1 MAVPLIPVVMIGA
14 RIVARFAAS
23 NAGRQAAKKFAKEFG
38 GRVVNKGKNLK
49 SVQKAPTG
57 SQATRQMTSKLKKD
71 GIKPTQK
78 DRLGPASSPKKT
90 PKKDVRGDK
99 IQKGIA
105 VVGLTAASF
114 APGTGPKKDKKATGT
129 YERTAGVPTGGKP
142 PKGKKEDRAKDSAV
156 SPKPSPKKEGD
167 ASKRVPKKEP
177 KKVDFRD
184 FKTVAAAQ
192 KAGSDF
198 FQGRD
203 GKKKIAVTKEQLEKY
218 KNKNKI
224 KTNAEALRSYA
235 NMLRKR

>member
-23 NAGRQAAKKFAKEFG
+23 KAGKEAAKKFAKEFG

-90 PKKDVRGDK
+90 PKRDARGDK
-99 IQKGIA
+99 VQKGIA

-114 APGTGPKKDKKATGT
+114 APGTGPKKSK
-129 YERTAGVPTGGKP
+129 RTPTGMADRKP
-142 PKGKKEDRAKDSAV
+142 VNLRGEDRAKDSAV
-156 SPKPSPKKEGD
+156 SPKSKPKPSPKKEGGAKTPD
-167 ASKRVPKKEP
+167 TKKIPNFNVGVSKGGVSFGTAFRHFRKKGA
-177 KKVDFRD
+177 
-184 FKTVAAAQ
+184 KT
-192 KAGSDF
+192 F
-198 FQGRD
+198 TWN
-203 GKKKIAVTKEQLEKY
+203 GKKYHTKTKEEMKREK
-218 KNKNKI
+218 
-224 KTNAEALRSYA
+224 
-235 NMLRKR
+235 

>member
-78 DRLGPASSPKKT
+78 DRLGPASSPKKA
-90 PKKDVRGDK
+90 PKRDARGDK
-99 IQKGIA
+99 VQKGIA
-105 VVGLTAASF
+105 VV
-114 APGTGPKKDKKATGT
+114 KKM
-129 YERTAGVPTGGKP
+129 
-142 PKGKKEDRAKDSAV
+142 
-156 SPKPSPKKEGD
+156 
-167 ASKRVPKKEP
+167 
-177 KKVDFRD
+177 DFRD

-218 KNKNKI
+218 KSKNKI

-235 NMLRKR
+235 NMLRKK

>member
-78 DRLGPASSPKKT
+78 DRLGPTSSPKKA

-114 APGTGPKKDKKATGT
+114 APGTGPKKSK
-129 YERTAGVPTGGKP
+129 RRPTGMADRKP
-142 PKGKKEDRAKDSAV
+142 VNLRGEDRAKDSAV
-156 SPKPSPKKEGD
+156 SPKPANEGA
-167 ASKRVPKKEP
+167 ASKRMPKKEP
-177 KKVDFRD
+177 KKMDFRD

-203 GKKKIAVTKEQLEKY
+203 GKKKIAVTREQLEKY
-218 KNKNKI
+218 KKKNKI
-224 KTNAEALRSYA
+224 KTNSEALRSYA
-235 NMLRKR
+235 NMLRKK

>member
-1 MAVPLIPVVMIGA
+1 MTG
-14 RIVARFAAS
+14 S
-23 NAGRQAAKKFAKEFG
+23 
-38 GRVVNKGKNLK
+38 KNLK

-57 SQATRQMTSKLKKD
+57 SQATRMMKQKLKKD
-71 GIKPTQK
+71 SIKPTQK

-99 IQKGIA
+99 VQKGIA
-105 VVGLTAASF
+105 FVGLTTAGF
-114 APGTGPKKDKKATGT
+114 APGTGPKKPKRRITSE
-129 YERTAGVPTGGKP
+129 ERAALSDLGDYSPRGNRP
-142 PKGKKEDRAKDSAV
+142 KDSAV
-156 SPKPSPKKEGD
+156 SPKRTPTGMGD
-167 ASKRVPKKEP
+167 RKPPKKEP
-177 KKVDFRD
+177 KKMDFRD

-235 NMLRKR
+235 NMLRKK

>member
-1 MAVPLIPVVMIGA
+1 MAVPLIPVVIIGA

-23 NAGRQAAKKFAKEFG
+23 KAGKEAAKKFAKEFG

-78 DRLGPASSPKKT
+78 DRLGPASSPKKA
-90 PKKDVRGDK
+90 PKKDARGDK

-114 APGTGPKKDKKATGT
+114 APGTGPKKSK
-129 YERTAGVPTGGKP
+129 RTPTGMADRKP
-142 PKGKKEDRAKDSAV
+142 VNLRGEDRAKDSAV
-156 SPKPSPKKEGD
+156 SPKRSPTGMGD
-167 ASKRVPKKEP
+167 RKPPKKEP
-177 KKVDFRD
+177 KKMDFRD

-218 KNKNKI
+218 KSKNKI

-235 NMLRKR
+235 NMLRKK

>member
-1 MAVPLIPVVMIGA
+1 MAVPLIPVVVLGA
-14 RIVARFAAS
+14 KIVARFAAS
-23 NAGRQAAKKFAKEFG
+23 KAGKEAAKKFAKEFG
-38 GRVVNKGKNLK
+38 GTVKEKAKNLK
-49 SVQKAPTG
+49 SVQRAPTG
-57 SQATRQMTSKLKKD
+57 SQATRMAKQKLKKD
-71 GIKPTQK
+71 GIKPAQK
-78 DRLGPASSPKKT
+78 DRLGPASSPKKA
-90 PKKDVRGDK
+90 PKRDVRGDK
-99 IQKGIA
+99 VQKGIA
-105 VVGLTAASF
+105 FVGLTTAGF
-114 APGTGPKKDKKATGT
+114 APGTGPKKDRKATGT
-129 YERTAGVPTGGKP
+129 YERTAGIPVGGKP

-156 SPKPSPKKEGD
+156 SPKPTKEGA
-167 ASKRVPKKEP
+167 ASKRMPKKEP

>member
-99 IQKGIA
+99 VQKGIA

-114 APGTGPKKDKKATGT
+114 APGTGPKKSK
-129 YERTAGVPTGGKP
+129 RTPTGMADRKP
-142 PKGKKEDRAKDSAV
+142 AKDSVV
-156 SPKPSPKKEGD
+156 SPKRTPTGMGD
-167 ASKRVPKKEP
+167 RKPPKKEP
-177 KKVDFRD
+177 KKMDFRD

-198 FQGRD
+198 FQGKD

-235 NMLRKR
+235 NMLRKK

>member
-1 MAVPLIPVVMIGA
+1 MAVPLIPVVLFGA
-14 RIVARFAAS
+14 KIVARFAAS
-23 NAGRQAAKKFAKEFG
+23 KAGKEAAKKFAKEFG
-38 GRVVNKGKNLK
+38 GTVKEKAKNLK

-57 SQATRQMTSKLKKD
+57 SQATRMMKQKLKKD

-90 PKKDVRGDK
+90 PKKDARGD
-99 IQKGIA
+99 IVQKGIA
-105 VVGLTAASF
+105 AVGLTAASF
-114 APGTGPKKDKKATGT
+114 APGTGPKKSK
-129 YERTAGVPTGGKP
+129 RTPTGMADRKP
-142 PKGKKEDRAKDSAV
+142 VNLRGEDRAKDSAV
-156 SPKPSPKKEGD
+156 SPKPTKDGA
-167 ASKRVPKKEP
+167 ASKRMPKKEP
-177 KKVDFRD
+177 KKMDFRD

-235 NMLRKR
+235 NMLRKK